1 MNFSWAMDLD
11 PKGANS
17 QIKDALDR
25 SMNKA
30 AQENIDIGTSQLDDH
45 VADHGHLHEDEDDE
59 MQEDGS
65 GRLLLQQLMDIGY
78 YRNQKIREIDVP
90 QLNFEKHQVL
100 NEISNPGVWGFV
112 WKVLWREKWIQGK
125 SNSAEGAAK
134 I

>member
-30 AQENIDIGTSQLDDH
+30 AQENIDIGTSQLDDI
-45 VADHGHLHEDEDDE
+45 ADGHLHEDEDDE

-65 GRLLLQQLMDIGY
+65 GRLLQ
-78 YRNQKIREIDVP
+78 
-90 QLNFEKHQVL
+90 
-100 NEISNPGVWGFV
+100 
-112 WKVLWREKWIQGK
+112 
-125 SNSAEGAAK
+125 
-134 I
+134 